1 LSRVLSRAAHCGT
14 LLSPG
19 LCTPYEN
26 EEVWCIAAARNSV
39 AQHAARIKAQLD
51 ARPEDEP

>member
-1 LSRVLSRAAHCGT
+1 MSRVLSRAAHCGT